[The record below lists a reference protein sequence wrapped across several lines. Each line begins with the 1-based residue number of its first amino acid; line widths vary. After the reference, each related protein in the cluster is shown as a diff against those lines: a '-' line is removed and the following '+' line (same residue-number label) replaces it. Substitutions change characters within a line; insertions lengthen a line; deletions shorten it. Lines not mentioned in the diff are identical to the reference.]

1 MTHKKVILGAITFAL
16 GVVAYLILS
25 RGDRQSLP
33 QEDAAPSEAVRR
45 FVTRPTTQGVQT
57 LQGGEI
63 AFKPGDQTMA
73 RVYDDVT
80 GRLKYQFEAK
90 TWEPISETDFRI
102 IEPLIQIFMPHGEIT
117 YIQSDEAELTL
128 ARKGGNNVEPKR
140 GWLKGHVRVT
150 IDRTTADWRE
160 ANPQQADRFAHPDA
174 LVNIDMDETRFDLD
188 RAELT
193 SKGDVLVDSSEV
205 RIEGVRGL
213 TLQWDQLDNRIDVLR
228 FDHGGRML
236 LRRGGRMVDFA
247 LPGGRNDEGRK
258 SRRAGGEQNAGP
270 PPSAP
275 TDGASRQSGDEDAPR
290 AFAMRPMS
298 VDAVKAETAAEQMR
312 FEGGVVVAN
321 RPAALPGVA
330 LPGQGQPPATPPGQ
344 VQPAAAP
351 PGQAQSEPESSRQT
365 PSDARRPA
373 AQPAGLEAP
382 EKASTGSTAATSQG
396 STPTDAAD
404 AILRERALAMRRK
417 RVQSYRAVFDN
428 EVLVEQKD
436 GPRTIGKLQ
445 ADKLEINFDFGEK
458 QRSLSRGPSQLARAE
473 RPNQP
478 ATTSPASRP
487 TEESDLLASLEEDP
501 TKLVLTWNGPL
512 ELRPLKIEASEQTGA
527 RFDVIATGRP
537 VKVESEQ
544 GNARCDRLV
553 YRNEQQQVWLAGT
566 RARPVELAI
575 SKSRWLR
582 GREVFFDQERGLAR
596 IDGAGEMA
604 DERLSSAKELPGQAD
619 ADQFGGNPSGNEQ
632 KGSNNAGGDVTA
644 PSDRLAAAIQGKHRE
659 PVRIAWSRGVDL
671 ELGYRTVDRINP
683 ETGAREQ
690 KRREVLKRAWF
701 HGDVSITRGK
711 ERLAADELAVTF
723 GLPSPDG
730 GLADYIQHLNMAG
743 HVRLQR
749 GDEDIAAGR
758 LDAEM
763 ILTPQGR
770 NVPRTVDADGGVRVR
785 QVDREIRA
793 ERMRVVLGEVSKGS
807 APASGRDLEV
817 LGDARLGIERLRAAG
832 DVYVEDPS
840 RNLKIRRT
848 GTLECSFRQGN
859 QLVRAS
865 IAGLAAGKPARV
877 RYDDFAVHGDKIEI
891 DLDRESIDVPGP
903 GKAWMVT
910 RQDFTGRKLQEP
922 APVKTTWQGEMQF
935 RLARNYGV
943 FTDQV
948 HSESQTFALDCDK
961 LTIRFARMP
970 PIRERKDK
978 DLVERIW
985 LLGEIAGDKAKLKVQ
1000 EPTQAVRDRKR
1011 PAYVVAEGKAQATH
1025 IERLPDTAEGE
1036 PGQLLSRLWVS
1047 GNQIVADLAREQMS
1061 VPGAGALVI
1070 EDYRFD
1076 LPGRTESARQA
1087 ALGRGPLMTTLRNE
1101 GPSQTAVTWKN
1112 SMDFFVDRGLVAF
1125 DRDVSMVH
1133 RSGQAMVLRDELSK
1147 AMGISQD
1154 DVRRL
1159 GQGRTATLSC
1169 GNLLLEFR
1177 TTDAAA
1183 PPDSV
1188 SPPIRATDLKRLI
1201 AKGTVHL
1208 QEGAKSLM
1216 GEYLQY
1222 LGEVNEVRLEGTS
1235 TVDARITDQ
1244 DEASQ
1249 RMTMWRGPLLVWYR
1263 EINRIEAPGATIRTS
1278 SR

>member
-1 MTHKKVILGAITFAL
+1 MMHKKVILGAITFAL
-16 GVVAYLILS
+16 GIVAYLILS

-33 QEDAAPSEAVRR
+33 PEDAAPSEAVRR

-117 YIQSDEAELTL
+117 YIQSDAAELTL

-140 GWLKGHVRVT
+140 GWLKGNVRVT

-160 ANPQQADRFAHPDA
+160 ANPQRADRFAHPEA

-228 FDHGGRML
+228 FDDGGRML

-247 LPGGRNDEGRK
+247 LPGGRNDDGRK
-258 SRRAGGEQNAGP
+258 SRSASHGQNGGP
-270 PPSAP
+270 PPPAP
-275 TDGASRQSGDEDAPR
+275 TDSTPRASDEEDLPR

-298 VDAVKAETAAEQMR
+298 VDAVRADAAAEQMR

-330 LPGQGQPPATPPGQ
+330 LPGQPPVTPMGQT
-344 VQPAAAP
+344 
-351 PGQAQSEPESSRQT
+351 QT
-365 PSDARRPA
+365 ERMPSDPRWVAG
-373 AQPAGLEAP
+373 QPAGQAAP
-382 EKASTGSTAATSQG
+382 ESASPGSTTRPSQG
-396 STPTDAAD
+396 APAIGAAD
-404 AILRERALAMRRK
+404 AILREHAQTMRRK

-436 GPRTIGKLQ
+436 GPRTIGRLQ
-445 ADKLEINFDFGEK
+445 ADRLEINFDFGEK
-458 QRSLSRGPSQLARAE
+458 QRSLARGSARPARAE
-473 RPNQP
+473 RPNEP
-478 ATTSPASRP
+478 TTTLPASRP
-487 TEESDLLASLEEDP
+487 AEESVLLASLEDDP
-501 TKLVLTWNGPL
+501 TRLVLTWNGPL

-575 SKSRWLR
+575 SESRWLR

-604 DERLSSAKELPGQAD
+604 DERLSSAKELAGRAD
-619 ADQFGGNPSGNEQ
+619 DNQISGNPSGNEQ
-632 KGSNNAGGDVTA
+632 EGSSNAGGDLTA
-644 PSDRLAAAIQGKHRE
+644 PSDRLATAIQGKHRE

-749 GDEDIAAGR
+749 GDEDIVAGR

-770 NVPRTVDADGGVRVR
+770 NVPRTVDAEGGVRVR

-793 ERMRVVLGEVSKGS
+793 EQMRVVLGEVSKGS

-961 LTIRFARMP
+961 LTIRFARVP
-970 PIRERKDK
+970 PVRERKDK

-985 LLGEIAGDKAKLKVQ
+985 LLGEIAGDKAELKVQ

-1169 GNLLLEFR
+1169 GNLLLDIR
-1177 TTDAAA
+1177 TTDDAA
-1183 PPDSV
+1183 PSDSV
-1188 SPPIRATDLKRLI
+1188 STPIRETHLKRLI

-1222 LGEVNEVRLEGTS
+1222 LGEVNEVRLEGTAA
-1235 TVDARITDQ
+1235 VDARITDQ